1 MLAAGLMLAAAVA
14 IGQDAKTSPTTT
26 VIQDVVAGESHVN
39 GEASWDSVFFEHLS
53 STCWLTGDARQRE
66 LGKHAGV
73 ERRADYLDCE
83 AKAAWVYN
91 KGDKPLLCEGEIR
104 LHAPDESGLTVIR
117 SKRIAFPGLMVPVVT
132 AFTYDANHPKSHA
145 TRCVV
150 ASQKDLVDLP
160 RADCRL
166 QMVAVADPDYFYPPE
181 AKAQG
186 KTAVVTI
193 DSAVDAKSQRLRDV
207 FVSESYADRDFNIAA
222 LQVAMNSRMA
232 PEDCGGKRFRFR
244 VKFSIRQ
251 PEKPTPPG
259 AVSPSSPA
267 PSP

>member
-1 MLAAGLMLAAAVA
+1 M
-14 IGQDAKTSPTTT
+14 
-26 VIQDVVAGESHVN
+26 IQDVVAGEQHVN

-53 STCWLTGDARQRE
+53 STCWLTGDARQHE
-66 LGKHAGV
+66 LGKQAGV
-73 ERRADYLDCE
+73 ERRTDYLDCE

-104 LHAPDESGLTVIR
+104 LRAPDDSGLTVIR
-117 SKRIAFPGLMVPVVT
+117 NTRVAFPGVMVPVVT
-132 AFTYDANHPKSHA
+132 AFTYDANHPESHA

-150 ASQKDLVDLP
+150 AAQKDLVDLP

-166 QMVAVADPDYFYPPE
+166 QMVAAADPDSFYPPE

-193 DSAVDAKSQRLRDV
+193 DSAVDAKAQRLRDV
-207 FVSESYADRDFNIAA
+207 FVSESFAGRDFDIAA

-244 VKFSIRQ
+244 VKFNIR
-251 PEKPTPPG
+251 KPDNPPPPG
-259 AVSPSSPA
+259 TQSPTSPA
-267 PSP
+267 PAP